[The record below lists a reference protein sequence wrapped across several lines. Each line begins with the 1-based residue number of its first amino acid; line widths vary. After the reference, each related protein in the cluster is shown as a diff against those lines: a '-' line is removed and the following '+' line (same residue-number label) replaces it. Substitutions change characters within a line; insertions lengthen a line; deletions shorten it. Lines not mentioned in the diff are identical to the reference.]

1 METRLTLR
9 LNESIIEKAKQYAR
23 SRNISLSK
31 MVEQYLDSIV
41 STNEITGKQIELT
54 PLVKELSGVIKVS
67 TDFDYK
73 KDYSDYLEKKYQ

>member
-9 LNESIIEKAKQYAR
+9 LNESIIEKAKEYAR

-31 MVEQYLDSIV
+31 MVEQYLDSVV

-73 KDYSDYLEKKYQ
+73 KDYSDYLENKYQ